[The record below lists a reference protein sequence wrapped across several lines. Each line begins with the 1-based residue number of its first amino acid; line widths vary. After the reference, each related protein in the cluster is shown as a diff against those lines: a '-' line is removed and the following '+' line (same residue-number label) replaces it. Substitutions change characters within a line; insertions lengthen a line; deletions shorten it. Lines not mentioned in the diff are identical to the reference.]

1 MSVNG
6 TVALVL
12 AAALGIVSSS
22 ALAQHDDE
30 TEDHRRRDEEYF
42 RRYVQS
48 ESESTDRRP
57 TADDESAQADAFLA
71 RADELI
77 RDRNYRS
84 ETGSLVRIQTDD
96 PRIDLRGVATLLE
109 RFRTYFEEFWLGR
122 AELAPYDETSR
133 VLLFYSYYK
142 YNQLLDGDWSRS
154 LVRPKGHYGSLFD
167 AIILH
172 TDSDRPGGLANTIVH
187 ESAHQLIDQRLFGR
201 DRRPALWISEG
212 LAQYF
217 GDTYMPRDAGF
228 ETAVV
233 GGKEIEVFLGRKG
246 AGESDAKPRIKAL
259 RRLLEEAGEREWSPS
274 GRLLV
279 ASDPNSFYG
288 RGVEDNYALSWLIV
302 HYLFHGDD
310 GAHAATF
317 VEWITAR
324 TPDDAVGDAILAKL
338 GMTEYE
344 LDAALLAHTR
354 SIKVR

>member
-1 MSVNG
+1 MSVSG
-6 TVALVL
+6 AAALVL

-22 ALAQHDDE
+22 ALAQYDDE
-30 TEDHRRRDEEYF
+30 SEDHRRRDEEYF

-48 ESESTDRRP
+48 ESESADRKP
-57 TADDESAQADAFLA
+57 TADDETAQEAVFLA

-84 ETGSLVRIQTDD
+84 ETGGLARIQTDD
-96 PRIDLRGVATLLE
+96 PRIDLQGVATLLE
-109 RFRTYFEEFWLGR
+109 RFRTYFDEFWHDR
-122 AELAPYDETSR
+122 AELAPYDEASR
-133 VLLFYSYYK
+133 VFLFYSYYK
-142 YNQLLDGDWSRS
+142 YNQLLDGDWSRR

-187 ESAHQLIDQRLFGR
+187 ESAHQLIDHRLFGG
-201 DRRPALWISEG
+201 DRRPAQWISEG

-228 ETAVV
+228 ETGVV
-233 GGKEIEVFLGRKG
+233 GGKEIEIYLGRKV
-246 AGESDAKPRIKAL
+246 AGESDAKPRIRAL
-259 RRLLEEAGEREWSPS
+259 RRLFEEAGERERSPS
-274 GRLLV
+274 GRLLD
-279 ASDPNSFYG
+279 ASDPDSFYG
-288 RGVEDNYALSWLIV
+288 RGVEDNYALSWLLV

-324 TPDDAVGDAILAKL
+324 ETDDAGGDVILAKL
-338 GMTEYE
+338 GMTERE